1 MEDLEIGALLD
12 FLSINEFDDACEWNG
27 WRITR
32 ITGGMNN
39 RLYRATNGA
48 RDLAIKFTIRD
59 ARDRAGREYAAL
71 VALQRAGFDI
81 APRAILLKRE
91 RYTLPVVV
99 QTWLDGDVINAPPTN
114 DDEWTRLLEHYAAIH
129 SLTPARAPIEL
140 PRAVITAHNAEE
152 ARSRV
157 REQIAQIPVAVRP
170 ASLVELVARLEQ
182 IEFAKWDTPRIA
194 FCRVDPNIANFVRG
208 DTRWKSVDWENAG
221 WGDPAYE
228 MADLIAHPAYA
239 EVSPARW
246 EWVIE
251 KIGALERDAQ
261 IAARVRVYSRMILVW
276 WVARLARYLYEIPRG
291 GDQRL
296 VEPARDWRIEMQT
309 KFARY
314 LDLATHALMP

>member
-1 MEDLEIGALLD
+1 MNLDALLAHLARLETPAD
-12 FLSINEFDDACEWNG
+12 HTWNG

-71 VALQRAGFDI
+71 VALQRAGLAI
-81 APRAILLKRE
+81 APRAILLERE
-91 RYTLPVVV
+91 RYALPIIV
-99 QTWLDGDVINAPPTN
+99 QTWLDGAVIHAAPAN
-114 DDEWTRLLEHYAAIH
+114 DGEWTRLLEHYAAIH
-129 SLTPARAPIEL
+129 SLTPARAPIDL
-140 PRAVITAHNAEE
+140 PRAVITAHNAVE

-157 REQIAQIPVAVRP
+157 REQIAQIPVAARP

-194 FCRVDPNIANFVRG
+194 FCRVDPNITNFVRG
-208 DTRWKSVDWENAG
+208 DARWQSVDWENAG

-251 KIGALERDAQ
+251 KIGALEGDAQ
-261 IAARVRVYSRMILVW
+261 FAERVRAYSRVILVW
-276 WVARLARYLYEIPRG
+276 WVARLARYLYDIPRG

-314 LDLATHALMP
+314 LDLATRAIISI